1 MILTI
6 DENSEDLRLDSYLSE
21 LYEGIS
27 RSKIQTT
34 IKKGKVL
41 VNGEEK
47 KPSYTLKEG
56 DKIEFENL
64 RKHFESRTGKHST
77 RSCLGR

>member
-27 RSKIQTT
+27 RSKIQTA
-34 IKKGKVL
+34 IKK
-41 VNGEEK
+41 EK
-47 KPSYTLKEG
+47 FLLTEQ
-56 DKIEFENL
+56 
-64 RKHFESRTGKHST
+64 RKNHLTP
-77 RSCLGR
+77 